1 MPKKFTPEF
10 RDRAVRMVLDRQTA
24 EGGPRAASIRI
35 VAQSLGCGP
44 ETLRNWCRRAE
55 SADVGL
61 VAVSS
66 SAGLEEENRQLRRE
80 LAEARRANEMEDSS
94 GGWPPRSASRK
105 KHHSR

>member
-10 RDRAVRMVLDRQTA
+10 RDRAVRMVLDRQAA

-55 SADVGL
+55 SADLDV
-61 VAVSS
+61 VAVTGDAS
-66 SAGLEEENRQLRRE
+66 LEEENRQLRRE
-80 LAEARRANEMEDSS
+80 LAETRRANEILKKA
-94 GGWPPRSASRK
+94 SAFFAAELDRPTT
-105 KHHSR
+105 R